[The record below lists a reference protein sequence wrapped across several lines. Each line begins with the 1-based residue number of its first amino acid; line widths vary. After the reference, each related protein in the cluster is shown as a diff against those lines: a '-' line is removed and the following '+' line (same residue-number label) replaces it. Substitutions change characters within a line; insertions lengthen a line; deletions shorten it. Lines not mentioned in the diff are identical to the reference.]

1 MCAGFSAC
9 WGWARGR
16 RGWER
21 ALPPGTHHKCAPS
34 QGRWGW
40 ARGRGWGPGALGST
54 RRSTVHPRSSCRTL
68 NHTPNLASLPPL
80 LPPPLLGPVSST
92 PPPPGST
99 YAPSLPHLPFTV
111 ISCLDPL
118 TCSLW
123 VLRGG
128 DGGPLLPSREGR
140 RGKAGAPFPSSLT
153 CPPRSTCHALVSL
166 ATHSRTTFRPFPL
179 SRSLPCSLHRT
190 NPSLSL
196 PRRYSR
202 GSSSSP
208 GRSSSARSEGRSSG

>member
-1 MCAGFSAC
+1 MVCVRGSRGLGAGAQ
-9 WGWARGR
+9 GLGAK
-16 RGWER
+16 R

-80 LPPPLLGPVSST
+80 LPPPLLRSFSST

-99 YAPSLPHLPFTV
+99 YAPSLPYLPFTV

-140 RGKAGAPFPSSLT
+140 RGKAVAPFPSSLT
-153 CPPRSTCHALVSL
+153 CPPRSTCHALTNPTSPTSHLPSSHFPRTLPCLPISPSL
-166 ATHSRTTFRPFPL
+166 APSNQSHLTHFAL
-179 SRSLPCSLHRT
+179 ALL
-190 NPSLSL
+190 
-196 PRRYSR
+196 
-202 GSSSSP
+202 
-208 GRSSSARSEGRSSG
+208 